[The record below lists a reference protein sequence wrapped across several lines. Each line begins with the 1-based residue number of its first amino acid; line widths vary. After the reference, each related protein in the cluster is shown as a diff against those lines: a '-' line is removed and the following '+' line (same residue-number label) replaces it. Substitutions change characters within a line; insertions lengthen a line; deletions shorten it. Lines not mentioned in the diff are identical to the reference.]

1 MAVKYDPL
9 DGDMS
14 DFYSAFHCWRLRT
27 ATDLFF
33 QRKFINPN
41 MKMNRTEEE
50 NCCKVC
56 LLVRAGLWALG

>member
-1 MAVKYDPL
+1 
-9 DGDMS
+9 MS